1 MHLGATFTNTAVG
14 TDFAVIRTIVQSLE
28 ATGFRSIA
36 TNDHVIGAHPDRS
49 DGVTMNTVH
58 TAVHEPIVLLS
69 MIGAVTTQVELV
81 TAIVIAPQRQTVL
94 LAKQAAQ
101 LDLLSGG
108 RLRLGVGVGRNWI
121 EYEALGQD
129 FRTRGRR
136 IEEQVAVMRR
146 LWADEL
152 VTFEGEWHHLDRVGI
167 NPRPSR
173 PAIPIWMGSYFGGV
187 SERVLQRV
195 GRIAD
200 GWMPQFPPDDLAP
213 VLDRVRG
220 YAAEAGRDP
229 AELGIECVIKATDDD
244 HPDQWV
250 ELAGRYRE
258 LGATHLRVMPAL
270 RPDATPH
277 DQLDIMLRWYDAVS
291 PSLAADPA
299 EPTSP
304 DHA

>member
-1 MHLGATFTNTAVG
+1 MQLGATFTNTVIG
-14 TDFAVIRTIVQSLE
+14 TDFAVIRHIVESLE
-28 ATGFRSIA
+28 SAGFAAIA
-36 TNDHVIGAHPDRS
+36 TNDHVVGAHPDRS

-69 MIGAVTTQVELV
+69 MIGAITNRVELV

-101 LDLLSGG
+101 LDLLTGG

-121 EYEALGQD
+121 EYESLNED
-129 FRTRGRR
+129 FGTRGRR
-136 IEEQVAVMRR
+136 IEEQVTVMRR

-152 VTFEGEWHHLDRVGI
+152 VTFDGEWHHLDRVGI
-167 NPRPSR
+167 NPRPAR
-173 PAIPIWMGSYFGGV
+173 PSIPIWMGSYFGGV
-187 SERVLQRV
+187 SERVLRRV

-200 GWMPQFPPDDLAP
+200 GWMPQFPPDELAP

-229 AELGIECVIKATDDD
+229 AALGIECVIKATAAD
-244 HPDQWV
+244 HPDHWI

-270 RPDATPH
+270 PSDATPH
-277 DQLDIMLRWYDAVS
+277 DQLEVMLRWYDAVA
-291 PSLAADPA
+291 PSIG
-299 EPTSP
+299 
-304 DHA
+304 

>member
-1 MHLGATFTNTAVG
+1 VHLGATFTNTTVG
-14 TDFAVIRTIVQSLE
+14 TDFPVIRTIVQALE
-28 ATGFRSIA
+28 TTGFRSIA
-36 TNDHVIGAHPDRS
+36 TNDHVVGSHPDRS

-69 MIGAVTTQVELV
+69 MIGAVTSRVELV

-101 LDLLSGG
+101 LDLLTGG
-108 RLRLGVGVGRNWI
+108 RLRLGIGVGRNWI
-121 EYEALGQD
+121 EYEALNED

-167 NPRPSR
+167 NPRPAR
-173 PAIPIWMGSYFGGV
+173 PTIPIWMGSYFGGV

-200 GWMPQFPPDDLAP
+200 GWMPQFPPGELAP

-229 AELGIECVIKATDDD
+229 AGLGIECIIKATADD

-250 ELAGRYRE
+250 ELAGQYRE
-258 LGATHLRVMPAL
+258 LGATHLRVLPAL
-270 RPDATPH
+270 LPDATPH
-277 DQLDIMLRWYDAVS
+277 DQLDVMLRWYDAVA
-291 PSLAADPA
+291 PSLADDPE
-299 EPTSP
+299 EPTSS
-304 DHA
+304 DRA